1 MRRSKCTPDYAFID
15 EQLQESFALRFEESC
30 DGLGTSWL
38 IIKHWWV
45 KNRWLLY
52 HFPKC
57 LFNEKRESTAAPC
70 FFHPNVWTYFS
81 VPREKLVLNEPFK
94 MERSYFLFIYNPF
107 ALQESNGNFKWK
119 KIEQN
124 RKIFFVFFFLFLFLG
139 SWFIGFVLLCCCCR
153 FFFLSNWPSYSKL
166 SSWDLYFETLGQSII
181 VQWPNPTRLV

>member
-1 MRRSKCTPDYAFID
+1 M
-15 EQLQESFALRFEESC
+15 
-30 DGLGTSWL
+30 
-38 IIKHWWV
+38 
-45 KNRWLLY
+45 Y

-81 VPREKLVLNEPFK
+81 VPREKLVLNWQLTVSLKLTPLLVLNEPLK

-107 ALQESNGNFKWK
+107 ALQEANGNFKWK

-124 RKIFFVFFFLFLFLG
+124 RKIFFVFFFLFLLLG
-139 SWFIGFVLLCCCCR
+139 SWFIVFVLLCCCCR
-153 FFFLSNWPSYSKL
+153 FFFFYQIDLLIQNSV
-166 SSWDLYFETLGQSII
+166 SWDLYFETLGQSII

>member
-1 MRRSKCTPDYAFID
+1 M
-15 EQLQESFALRFEESC
+15 
-30 DGLGTSWL
+30 
-38 IIKHWWV
+38 
-45 KNRWLLY
+45 Y

-70 FFHPNVWTYFS
+70 FFHPNVWNYIS

-124 RKIFFVFFFLFLFLG
+124 RKIFFVFFFLFLLLG
-139 SWFIGFVLLCCCCR
+139 SWFIVFVLLCCCCR
-153 FFFLSNWPSYSKL
+153 FFFFIKLTFLFKTQFVGSLLRNTWAEYNCSVAKSN
-166 SSWDLYFETLGQSII
+166 
-181 VQWPNPTRLV
+181 

>member
-1 MRRSKCTPDYAFID
+1 M
-15 EQLQESFALRFEESC
+15 FAPRFEESC
-30 DGLGTSWL
+30 DCLGTSWL
-38 IIKHWWV
+38 TIKHWWV

-70 FFHPNVWTYFS
+70 FFHPNVWNYIS

-124 RKIFFVFFFLFLFLG
+124 RKIFFVFFFSFSALRFLVYCFCFALLLLSFFFFFIKLTFLFKTQFVG
-139 SWFIGFVLLCCCCR
+139 SLLRNTWAEYNCSVAK
-153 FFFLSNWPSYSKL
+153 SN
-166 SSWDLYFETLGQSII
+166 
-181 VQWPNPTRLV
+181 